1 MGLAAPRSNTKP
13 ILSRRHESFMG
24 MTRSHPERHNPRM
37 TSVPMFRPLAIA
49 GVAAVLLAGCGT
61 PADDYG
67 APRYP
72 PARGPLEVEILDAWF
87 VSVEGE
93 RLARDEFVYRMRE
106 DCRAW
111 TAQQRSA
118 PPVWLTWADGV
129 ERGRVVRDLIEQL
142 QLAGV
147 RKVRAGS

>member
-1 MGLAAPRSNTKP
+1 MAPVAS
-13 ILSRRHESFMG
+13 SA
-24 MTRSHPERHNPRM
+24 
-37 TSVPMFRPLAIA
+37 PLACVL
-49 GVAAVLLAGCGT
+49 VALAGCST
-61 PADDYG
+61 PGDEIA
-67 APRYP
+67 AEYP
-72 PARGPLEVEILDAWF
+72 PARGPLAVEILDHWF

-111 TAQQRSA
+111 RARKLA
-118 PPVWLTWADGV
+118 PPQILLTWAEGV

-147 RKVRAGS
+147 RRVRAGS